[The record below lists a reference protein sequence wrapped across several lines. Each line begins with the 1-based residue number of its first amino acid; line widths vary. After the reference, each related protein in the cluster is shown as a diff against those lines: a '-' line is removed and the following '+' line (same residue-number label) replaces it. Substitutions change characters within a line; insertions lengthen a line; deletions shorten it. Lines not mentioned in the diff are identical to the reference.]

1 MEKQNEKR
9 CMPIVNGDLC
19 PISIDVIE
27 SHQDDVYDSPLHYVD
42 HKEHN
47 FDDEENEIYDE
58 EDYWSVEDAYHTPI
72 IEKGEFHQYG
82 VEEYENA
89 DHMIPEKNEHHTEPA
104 DVKDTRFYQHYTG
117 MEDVKEVE
125 QVQEELLKFGSPIHH
140 IIPQKSEH
148 YEADNIALEDENDYQ
163 SSREWT
169 AEFHGV

>member
-58 EDYWSVEDAYHTPI
+58 EEYWNVEDAYHTPI

-125 QVQEELLKFGSPIHH
+125 
-140 IIPQKSEH
+140 
-148 YEADNIALEDENDYQ
+148 
-163 SSREWT
+163 
-169 AEFHGV
+169 